1 MSNKASKTTKRRLR
15 LFTIITL
22 IVFVLFVSNA
32 ASLYI
37 QIKNSNQKETE
48 LVVELNTLKD
58 KTIYLQ
64 NEVKK
69 LSDPDYVAKYAR
81 EKYLYSK
88 DGEYTIK
95 LP

>member
-22 IVFVLFVSNA
+22 IVFVLFVSNV

-37 QIKNSNQKETE
+37 QIQNSNQKETE

>member
-22 IVFVLFVSNA
+22 IVFVLFVSNV

-37 QIKNSNQKETE
+37 QIQHSNQKETE

>member
-22 IVFVLFVSNA
+22 IVFVLFVSNI
-32 ASLYI
+32 ASFYI
-37 QIKNSNQKETE
+37 HIQNSNQKETE
-48 LVVELNTLKD
+48 LVVDLNSLKD
-58 KTIYLQ
+58 KNIYLQ

>member
-1 MSNKASKTTKRRLR
+1 MSNKVTKPTKRRLW
-15 LFTIITL
+15 LFFLVT
-22 IVFVLFVSNA
+22 LFVCGLFVNNIM
-32 ASLYI
+32 SLYI
-37 QIKNSNQKETE
+37 QIKDSNQKEKE
-48 LVVELNTLKD
+48 LSDNLNILKD
-58 KTIYLQ
+58 KTQHLES
-64 NEVKK
+64 EVKK

>member
-1 MSNKASKTTKRRLR
+1 MSNKVTKPTKRRLK
-15 LFTIITL
+15 LFSFITL
-22 IVFVLFVSNA
+22 IMCVLFASNIV
-32 ASLYI
+32 SLYI
-37 QIKNSNQKETE
+37 QIQNSNQKEKK
-48 LVVELNTLKD
+48 LSDNLNILKE
-58 KTIYLQ
+58 KTTYLQ
-64 NEVKK
+64 SEVKK